1 MYFVGLQKGENHLL
15 GKTIC
20 MDSIQELNGGTTH
33 YNVHSLYGWN
43 ASIPTV
49 GGKTNFRE
57 N

>member
-33 YNVHSLYGWN
+33 YNVHSLYGCCE
-43 ASIPTV
+43 SIPTV
-49 GGKTNFRE
+49 RYA
-57 N
+57 